1 MATSDTNGPFTPAS
15 HCTDDI
21 YYIINSVDTCTGFDG
36 STLDCRYYHL
46 GPLSSTS
53 DCFPTGW
60 QPIPGSFISSNGCP
74 RGYTKECQH
83 AEASE
88 MTATCCPSN
97 YNCQSSN
104 LKDPA
109 YRSTEPCYQ
118 HMDTRLTYVYTT
130 KTAGRPSE
138 TSTITGEAL
147 GGLNAYGIE
156 IRWGMSD
163 LTSTAAMTS
172 TTTTTSPLIP
182 TINPTDQ
189 TTLPSSYPSPLSAGA
204 GAGIGV
210 GATAAFALIL
220 AGVFLLWR
228 RRRERHEENM
238 EVAQNILPL
247 DGNLQPTDTILGH
260 MCSDRSASA
269 GLAQRPYYDTGC
281 PEMPGQP
288 PPLSSK
294 FLKIWNHGRTV
305 DWVGNF
311 RRQNSVSVLDR

>member
-1 MATSDTNGPFTPAS
+1 MAISDTDAPFDPAS
-15 HCTDDI
+15 YCTDDI

-46 GPLSSTS
+46 GPSTSTS
-53 DCFPTGW
+53 DCFPTDW
-60 QPIPGSFISSNGCP
+60 QPIPGSFISSSKCP
-74 RGYTKECQH
+74 SRYVNACQH
-83 AEASE
+83 AETSE
-88 MTATCCPSN
+88 MIATCCPIG

-163 LTSTAAMTS
+163 PTSTAATTS
-172 TTTTTSPLIP
+172 ITTTDISLKP
-182 TINPTDQ
+182 TVASTAQ
-189 TTLPSSYPSPLSAGA
+189 ATLSSSSYPRPLSAGA

-210 GATAAFALIL
+210 GAAAAFALLL
-220 AGVFLLWR
+220 AGAFLLWR
-228 RRRERHEENM
+228 RRRKCPEEKVN
-238 EVAQNILPL
+238 VAQNTLPL
-247 DGNLQPTDTILGH
+247 DGNFRIADTMSGH
-260 MCSDRSASA
+260 TCSDRSASA
-269 GLAQRPYYDTGC
+269 RLAQRPYQDTEC
-281 PEMPGQP
+281 SEMPGQ
-288 PPLSSK
+288 SSPVE
-294 FLKIWNHGRTV
+294 LGPGR
-305 DWVGNF
+305 
-311 RRQNSVSVLDR
+311 